1 MNELTALAT
10 GVLIHHREEGD
21 LLHGRIVMEGNRL
34 LQFTARRGRIKRE
47 LQALAFGMPVSVAGP
62 LKTSLARDKEG
73 GTYVLHEMLITSV
86 LTAQP
91 KVPARRAD
99 RAWHCQDGGR

>member
-10 GVLIHHREEGD
+10 GILIHHREEGD
-21 LLHGRIVMEGNRL
+21 HLHGRIVLDGDRL
-34 LQFTARRGRIKRE
+34 IQFTARRGRVKRE

-62 LKTSLARDKEG
+62 LKTSLGRNKEG
-73 GTYVLHEMLITSV
+73 GTFVLTEMLITSV

-91 KVPARRAD
+91 KTLINSIF
-99 RAWHCQDGGR
+99 